1 MPRKLQLSG
10 ATDLTSNL
18 QRTSDSATGSL
29 KPKEEVDGSVHVP
42 ESVPVPVPIRIP
54 EMKVRCPCGSSSL
67 HTESMIKVCV
77 PCLVI
82 NPICSNFLILID
94 E

>member
-18 QRTSDSATGSL
+18 QCTSDSAIGTL
-29 KPKEEVDGSVHVP
+29 KPKEEVDGSLPVHVP
-42 ESVPVPVPIRIP
+42 VLVPVPIPIP
-54 EMKVRCPCGSSSL
+54 EMKVRCPCGNSSL

-77 PCLVI
+77 PC
-82 NPICSNFLILID
+82 NPIYCNFLILID